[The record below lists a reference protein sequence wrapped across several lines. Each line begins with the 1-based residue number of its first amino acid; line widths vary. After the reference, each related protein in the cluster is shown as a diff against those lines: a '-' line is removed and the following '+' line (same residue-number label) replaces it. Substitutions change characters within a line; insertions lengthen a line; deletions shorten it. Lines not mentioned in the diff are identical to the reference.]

1 MHTACTMDTTKVD
14 PGAIGWA
21 INDPVIRFR
30 VVGSERVF
38 DLTTADRWVLGSS
51 PECSLHLDDPS
62 GRVSRQHAAAVR
74 EGERWMLQDLDSTN
88 GIRVNGEGRLS
99 FQLVPGDEIAVGGIT
114 LLAESHRSIEL
125 HALLQR
131 WLGWSMCC
139 LGNVDR
145 ALCAVRE
152 MANLRAALFL
162 NGAGPLVG
170 VARRLHRVTL
180 GDRPFVSLGWSE
192 CGEQE
197 LDRARNG
204 TLCLDARELPRD
216 MHAVLANLG
225 APDLRVRLV
234 ACADSAEP
242 VVELAVISRIATIS
256 IPPLTERADELER
269 LLEAYGWDAVE
280 ELGATCPG
288 FQPGDLEWLRDSEIM
303 TLDEIEDAARR
314 LVALRN
320 CGVTKGAKRLG
331 ITHGALSRWAHRR
344 KIST

>member
-1 MHTACTMDTTKVD
+1 VTGRLIDDAH
-14 PGAIGWA
+14 GAHDGHHEGRSGASGWV

-30 VVGSERVF
+30 VVGSECVF

-74 EGERWMLQDLDSTN
+74 EGELWTLQDLDSTN
-88 GIRVNGEGRLS
+88 GIRVNGEGRIS
-99 FQLVPGDEIAVGGIT
+99 FQLVPGDEIAIGGIT

-131 WLGWSMCC
+131 WLGWSMSC

-170 VARRLHRVTL
+170 VARRLHRLTL
-180 GDRPFVSLGWSE
+180 GDRPFVSLGRSE

-197 LDRARNG
+197 LDRARG
-204 TLCLDARELPRD
+204 AGRKLSRLSARRFG
-216 MHAVLANLG
+216 M
-225 APDLRVRLV
+225 
-234 ACADSAEP
+234 
-242 VVELAVISRIATIS
+242 
-256 IPPLTERADELER
+256 
-269 LLEAYGWDAVE
+269 
-280 ELGATCPG
+280 
-288 FQPGDLEWLRDSEIM
+288 
-303 TLDEIEDAARR
+303 AARQR
-314 LVALRN
+314 ERDPRRDRRRRPPAGRAP
-320 CGVTKGAKRLG
+320 KLG
-331 ITHGALSRWAHRR
+331 CDRGSEADWNHARRALSLGTSTEDFDLATMATARGTSRR
-344 KIST
+344 